1 MSDRKKERDA
11 SNTKPVDFGGFL
23 DRRSL
28 LKGVAGLAGGA
39 AAGSFLPGTAEAQV
53 SNQSRAILIKGG
65 HVISMDSTI
74 GDIENGDVL
83 IERGAITSV
92 GRNLRAPNAQVVD
105 ASSKLVLPGFVDAH
119 RHAWMTQQRS
129 FMVPADF
136 FGIVVKTMEPLY
148 RPEDA
153 YVGVLLGCVESL
165 NAGIT
170 TMFDFAHIMFNDDFA
185 DAVIRGL
192 KEPGIRAVFGH
203 TLPHLPSSPN
213 ALDGARRVQKKH
225 FTSDDQLVT
234 FAMGSRIGTPNIL
247 SVFGPG
253 IGDPWENAQ
262 HDIKLARELG
272 AKRIHFHA
280 ISVKR
285 LHDAGMLGADLTF
298 VHPGGQTDEEVKMVA
313 DSGGT
318 VVITPPAGGDPIPCQ
333 RFVRAGIPI
342 GLGIDDGPGIPTDF
356 FLAMKALLK
365 NDRNFE
371 RQRATKEGGAP
382 AVLTHRQAL
391 EFATIGGAHA
401 IGLDQKIGS
410 LTPGKRADVITIDL
424 DNLTFPFDKDP
435 LPAVISEAQAS
446 DVSWVF
452 VDGQVHKRDGKL
464 VGIDRKRLR
473 NLVQGSYEYLL
484 SKANL
489 PPNV

>member
-1 MSDRKKERDA
+1 MSDFER
-11 SNTKPVDFGGFL
+11 FL
-23 DRRSL
+23 DRRSW

-53 SNQSRAILIKGG
+53 SNQSRPILIKGG
-65 HVISMDSTI
+65 HVISMDRNI

-192 KEPGIRAVFGH
+192 REPGIRAVFGH

-213 ALDGARRVQKKH
+213 ALDGARRVRRSISPPT
-225 FTSDDQLVT
+225 TSW
-234 FAMGSRIGTPNIL
+234 SRSRWAVESAPRISSASSGRESETRGKTP
-247 SVFGPG
+247 ST
-253 IGDPWENAQ
+253 
-262 HDIKLARELG
+262 
-272 AKRIHFHA
+272 
-280 ISVKR
+280 IS
-285 LHDAGMLGADLTF
+285 
-298 VHPGGQTDEEVKMVA
+298 
-313 DSGGT
+313 S
-318 VVITPPAGGDPIPCQ
+318 
-333 RFVRAGIPI
+333 
-342 GLGIDDGPGIPTDF
+342 
-356 FLAMKALLK
+356 
-365 NDRNFE
+365 
-371 RQRATKEGGAP
+371 
-382 AVLTHRQAL
+382 
-391 EFATIGGAHA
+391 
-401 IGLDQKIGS
+401 
-410 LTPGKRADVITIDL
+410 
-424 DNLTFPFDKDP
+424 
-435 LPAVISEAQAS
+435 LPASSERSEFISMRFPSSSCTMPGCSAP
-446 DVSWVF
+446 
-452 VDGQVHKRDGKL
+452 
-464 VGIDRKRLR
+464 I
-473 NLVQGSYEYLL
+473 
-484 SKANL
+484 
-489 PPNV
+489 